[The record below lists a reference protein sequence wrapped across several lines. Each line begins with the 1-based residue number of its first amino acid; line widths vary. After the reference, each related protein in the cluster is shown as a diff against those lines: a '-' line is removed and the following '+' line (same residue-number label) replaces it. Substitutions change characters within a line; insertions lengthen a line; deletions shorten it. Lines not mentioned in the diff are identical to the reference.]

1 MVISRFLLKMIGY
14 IMMPFNGTSNI
25 GESLSREKD
34 YEVVWDT
41 FDMLLNK
48 KQLNNN
54 FKW

>member
-1 MVISRFLLKMIGY
+1 
-14 IMMPFNGTSNI
+14 MMPFNGTSNI

-54 FKW
+54 FKWWDGNIVKNKSQKL